1 MILLHRPPIS
11 ELIDVFVASCP
22 VARFPW
28 RWSKVCVVNILVLV
42 SMMDGCRHIGR
53 ENLIDFPFLFP
64 LDSKDAAGNQNDSI
78 WAKIEV
84 SLDILQSSYF
94 FSFTAKYLSG
104 WMPFTQLMS
113 SFVLP
118 FAPLSTGFASLPHI
132 CGTAQLVLVPKVL
145 AD

>member
-1 MILLHRPPIS
+1 MILLRRPPIS

-84 SLDILQSSYF
+84 YMGIFAVIIPFKLRSQI
-94 FSFTAKYLSG
+94 SG

-113 SFVLP
+113 SFVLQ